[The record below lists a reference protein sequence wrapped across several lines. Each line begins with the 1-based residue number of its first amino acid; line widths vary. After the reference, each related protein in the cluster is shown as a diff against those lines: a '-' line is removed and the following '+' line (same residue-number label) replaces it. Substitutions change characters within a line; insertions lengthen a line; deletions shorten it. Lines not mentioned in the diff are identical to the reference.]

1 MLTVFLSRDR
11 KNRKPICFRRSMTAI
26 DNERQARN
34 LKALLGV
41 AKALASEIKLDNL
54 LQVIVAKAAEVM
66 DAERATLFLYDKP
79 RNELWSKTT
88 QKLEINEIRV
98 ALGVGI
104 AGTVAKTRA
113 LINTGDAYADP
124 RFDSTFDKQTG
135 YRTRSILCL
144 PLIGNGDSLVGVIQV
159 LNKRNRQTFDEI
171 DESLLAGLSDHI
183 TVALERGRLI
193 EAYIEKERLEEG
205 LKLAHD
211 IQMSMLPKTFPPFP
225 ERRDLDIFAA
235 ITPAKKVG
243 GDFYDFFF
251 LDEDR
256 LCFAIGDV
264 SGKGVPAALFMAVIK
279 TLFKAIAGRVQNPG
293 EILSTVNREICRDND
308 SQMFTT
314 LFCGILDTR
323 TGEIRYSNGGHNPPY
338 HLSRAGVQQVPKTG
352 GRVLG
357 LLEETTYAGSR
368 LVLGPGETLLLY
380 TDGVTEALDP
390 AEQFFSERRLESI
403 LTQINFASARE
414 QIEHLTREITLF
426 AAGAEQADDITTLA
440 IRFLGPAGSNN
451 GELQFTLKNRIAEI
465 AALGERLGE
474 FAAVHQ
480 LTPNVLHDL
489 NLALEEAVTNIIS
502 HGYSDHREHEILV
515 CIRVESG
522 AVIAELKDDARP
534 FNPLTVPEADATKP
548 LDERTAGGLGI
559 HLMRKLMDGI
569 EYQRLE
575 DGNLLIMKKNL
586 EA

>member
-1 MLTVFLSRDR
+1 
-11 KNRKPICFRRSMTAI
+11 MTAV
-26 DNERQARN
+26 DSERQARN

-66 DAERATLFLYDKP
+66 DAERATLFLYDQP

-88 QKLEINEIRV
+88 QKLEINEIRIP
-98 ALGVGI
+98 LGVGI

-113 LINTGDAYADP
+113 LINISDAYADP
-124 RFDSTFDKQTG
+124 RFDPTFDKQTG

-159 LNKRNRQTFDEI
+159 LNKKNRQTFDEI

-225 ERRDLDIFAA
+225 ERRELDIFAA

-264 SGKGVPAALFMAVIK
+264 SGKGVPAALFMAVVK
-279 TLFKAIAGRVQNPG
+279 TLFKAIAGRVQNPSD
-293 EILSTVNREICRDND
+293 ILSTINQEICRDND

-314 LFCGILDTR
+314 LFCGILNTR
-323 TGEIRYSNGGHNPPY
+323 TGEIKYSSGGHNPPY

-357 LLEETTYAGSR
+357 LLEETSYGWGRLALGSS
-368 LVLGPGETLLLY
+368 ETIFFY
-380 TDGVTEALDP
+380 TDGVTEAMDP
-390 AEQFFSERRLESI
+390 AGQLFSERRVESI
-403 LTQINFASARE
+403 LTQTKFASARE
-414 QIEHLTREITLF
+414 QIEHLTSQITLF
-426 AAGAEQADDITTLA
+426 AAGAEQSDDITALA
-440 IRFLGPAGSNN
+440 IRYLGPAGNKN
-451 GELQFTLKNRIAEI
+451 EELRFTLKNRLAEI
-465 AALGERLGE
+465 ARLGERLGE

-480 LTPNVLHDL
+480 LAPSVLYDL

-515 CIRVESG
+515 RIRVESG
-522 AVIAELKDDARP
+522 EVIAEVKDDAP
-534 FNPLTVPEADATKP
+534 AFNPLTAPDADVTTP

-559 HLMRKLMDGI
+559 HLMRKLMDEI

-575 DGNLLIMKKNL
+575 DGNLLIMKKNI

>member
-1 MLTVFLSRDR
+1 
-11 KNRKPICFRRSMTAI
+11 MTAI

-113 LINTGDAYADP
+113 LINIGDAYADP

-159 LNKRNRQTFDEI
+159 LNKRNRETFDEI

-251 LDEDR
+251 LDENR

-264 SGKGVPAALFMAVIK
+264 SGKGVPAALFMAVVK

-414 QIEHLTREITLF
+414 QIEHLTSEITLF

-440 IRFLGPAGSNN
+440 LRFLGPAGSNN

-575 DGNLLIMKKNL
+575 DGNLLILKKNL

>member
-1 MLTVFLSRDR
+1 
-11 KNRKPICFRRSMTAI
+11 MTAI

-159 LNKRNRQTFDEI
+159 LNKRDRETFDKI

-251 LDEDR
+251 LDENR

-264 SGKGVPAALFMAVIK
+264 SGKGVPAALFMAVVK
-279 TLFKAIAGRVQNPG
+279 TLFKAIAGRVQNPA

-586 EA
+586 ET

>member
-1 MLTVFLSRDR
+1 
-11 KNRKPICFRRSMTAI
+11 MTAI

-113 LINTGDAYADP
+113 LINIADAYADP

-159 LNKRNRQTFDEI
+159 LNKRNRETFDKI

-251 LDEDR
+251 LDENR

-264 SGKGVPAALFMAVIK
+264 SGKGVPAALFMAVVK

-414 QIEHLTREITLF
+414 QIEYLTREITLF

-440 IRFLGPAGSNN
+440 IRFLGPAGSKN

>member
-1 MLTVFLSRDR
+1 
-11 KNRKPICFRRSMTAI
+11 MTAI

-113 LINTGDAYADP
+113 LINIGDAYADP

-159 LNKRNRQTFDEI
+159 LNKKNRQTFDEI

-251 LDEDR
+251 LDENR

-264 SGKGVPAALFMAVIK
+264 SGKGVPAALFMAVVK

-403 LTQINFASARE
+403 LTQITFASARE
-414 QIEHLTREITLF
+414 QIEYLTREITLF

-586 EA
+586 ET

>member
-1 MLTVFLSRDR
+1 
-11 KNRKPICFRRSMTAI
+11 MTAV
-26 DNERQARN
+26 DSERQARN

-88 QKLEINEIRV
+88 QKLAINEIRV
-98 ALGVGI
+98 PLGVGI

-113 LINTGDAYADP
+113 LINISDAYADP
-124 RFDSTFDKQTG
+124 RFDPTFDKQTG

-144 PLIGNGDSLVGVIQV
+144 PLIGNADSLVGVIQV
-159 LNKRNRQTFDEI
+159 LNKKDRETFDEI

-225 ERRDLDIFAA
+225 ERRELDIFAA

-264 SGKGVPAALFMAVIK
+264 SGKGVPAALFMAVVK
-279 TLFKAIAGRVQNPG
+279 TLFKAIAGRVQNPSD
-293 EILSTVNREICRDND
+293 ILSTVNQEICRDND

-314 LFCGILDTR
+314 LFCGILNTR
-323 TGEIRYSNGGHNPPY
+323 TGEIKYSSGGHNPPY

-357 LLEETTYAGSR
+357 LLEETSYGWGRLALGSS
-368 LVLGPGETLLLY
+368 ETIFLY
-380 TDGVTEALDP
+380 TDGVTEAMDP
-390 AEQFFSERRLESI
+390 AGQLFSEQRVESI
-403 LTQINFASARE
+403 LTQTKFASARE
-414 QIEHLTREITLF
+414 QIEHLTSQITLF
-426 AAGAEQADDITTLA
+426 AAGAEQSDDITALA
-440 IRFLGPAGSNN
+440 IRYLGPAGNKN
-451 GELQFTLKNRIAEI
+451 EELRFTLKNRLAEI
-465 AALGERLGE
+465 ARLGERLGE

-480 LTPNVLHDL
+480 LAPSVLYDL

-515 CIRVESG
+515 RIRVESG
-522 AVIAELKDDARP
+522 EVIAEVKDDAP
-534 FNPLTVPEADATKP
+534 AFNPLTAPDADVTTP

-559 HLMRKLMDGI
+559 HLMRKLMDEI

-575 DGNLLIMKKNL
+575 DGNLLIMKKNI

>member
-1 MLTVFLSRDR
+1 MTTVDS
-11 KNRKPICFRRSMTAI
+11 
-26 DNERQARN
+26 ERQARN

-54 LQVIVAKAAEVM
+54 LHVIVAKAAEVM
-66 DAERATLFLYDKP
+66 DAERATLFLYDKS
-79 RNELWSKTT
+79 RDELWSKTT
-88 QKLEINEIRV
+88 QKLEIKEIRV
-98 ALGVGI
+98 PLGVGI

-113 LINTGDAYADP
+113 LINISDAYADP
-124 RFDSTFDKQTG
+124 RFDPTFDKQTG

-144 PLIGNGDSLVGVIQV
+144 PLIGTGDSLVGVIQV
-159 LNKRNRQTFDEI
+159 LNKKNRETFDPI

-225 ERRDLDIFAA
+225 ERRDLDVFAA
-235 ITPAKKVG
+235 IAPAKKVG

-264 SGKGVPAALFMAVIK
+264 SGKGVPAALFMAVTK
-279 TLFKAIAGRVQNPG
+279 TLFKASAGRAQNPG
-293 EILSTVNREICRDND
+293 EILSTVNREICQDND
-308 SQMFTT
+308 AQMFTT

-323 TGEIRYSNGGHNPPY
+323 TGEIRYSNGGHNRPY
-338 HLSRAGVQQVPKTG
+338 HVSRAGVQQVPKTG

-357 LLEETTYAGSR
+357 LLEETIFGGSR
-368 LVLGPGETLLLY
+368 LVLLPGETLFLY
-380 TDGVTEALDP
+380 TDGVTEALD
-390 AEQFFSERRLESI
+390 AAGEFFSERRLESI
-403 LTQINFASARE
+403 LSQTKSASARE
-414 QIEHLTREITLF
+414 QIGHLTRDITLF

-440 IRFLGPAGSNN
+440 IRYLGRAGSHD
-451 GELQFTLKNRIAEI
+451 EEVEFTLKNDIAEI
-465 AALGERLGE
+465 ARLGERLGK
-474 FAAVHQ
+474 FAAVHE
-480 LTPNVLHDL
+480 LTPNVRHDL

-502 HGYSDHREHEILV
+502 HGYSDHREHQILV
-515 CIRVESG
+515 RIRVESG
-522 AVIAELKDDARP
+522 EVIAEVRDDARP
-534 FNPLTVPEADATKP
+534 FNPLTAPEANVTAP
-548 LDERTAGGLGI
+548 LDERRAGGLGI
-559 HLMRKLMDGI
+559 HLMQKLMDRI

-575 DGNLLIMKKNL
+575 NGNLLILKKTL

>member
-1 MLTVFLSRDR
+1 
-11 KNRKPICFRRSMTAI
+11 MTAI

-159 LNKRNRQTFDEI
+159 LNKRNRETFDEI

-251 LDEDR
+251 LDENR

-264 SGKGVPAALFMAVIK
+264 SGKGVPAALFMAVVK

-414 QIEHLTREITLF
+414 QIEYLTREITLF

-440 IRFLGPAGSNN
+440 LRFLGPAGSNN

-569 EYQRLE
+569 EYQKLE

>member
-1 MLTVFLSRDR
+1 
-11 KNRKPICFRRSMTAI
+11 MTAF
-26 DNERQARN
+26 DSERQARN

-66 DAERATLFLYDKP
+66 DAERATLFLYDRP

-98 ALGVGI
+98 PLGVGI

-113 LINTGDAYADP
+113 LINISDAYADP
-124 RFDSTFDKQTG
+124 RFDPTFDKQTG

-144 PLIGNGDSLVGVIQV
+144 PLIGNRDSLVGVIQV
-159 LNKRNRQTFDEI
+159 LNKKTRETFDEI

-211 IQMSMLPKTFPPFP
+211 IQMSMLPETFPPFP

-235 ITPAKKVG
+235 IAPAKKVG

-251 LDEDR
+251 LDDDR

-264 SGKGVPAALFMAVIK
+264 CGKGVPAALFMAVIT
-279 TLFKAIAGRVQNPG
+279 TLFKAIAGRAQNPS
-293 EILSTVNREICRDND
+293 EILSAVNREIYREND
-308 SQMFTT
+308 AQMFTS

-323 TGEIRYSNGGHNPPY
+323 TGEIRYSTGGHNPPY
-338 HLSRAGVQQVPKTG
+338 HISRSGVQQVPKTG

-357 LLEETTYAGSR
+357 LIEETTYDGSR
-368 LVLGPGETLLLY
+368 LVLGSGETLFLY
-380 TDGVTEALDP
+380 TDGVTEALD
-390 AEQFFSERRLESI
+390 QGGQLFSERRLEATLSQTK
-403 LTQINFASARE
+403 LAPAQE
-414 QIEHLTREITLF
+414 QIEYLINQIALF
-426 AAGAEQADDITTLA
+426 AAGAEQSDDITTLA
-440 IRFLGPAGSNN
+440 IRYLGKGGSKNK
-451 GELQFTLKNRIAEI
+451 EVQFTLKNRIAEI
-465 AALGERLGE
+465 AKLGERLDE

-480 LTPNVLHDL
+480 LTPSFLHDL

-502 HGYSDHREHEILV
+502 HGYSDDREHEILV
-515 CIRVESG
+515 RIRVQSG
-522 AVIAELKDDARP
+522 EVIAEVEDDARA
-534 FNPLTVPEADATKP
+534 FNPLTAPEADVTAP
-548 LDERTAGGLGI
+548 LDERTAGGLGV

-575 DGNLLIMKKNL
+575 NGNLLIMKKNI

>member
-1 MLTVFLSRDR
+1 VILDVFLS
-11 KNRKPICFRRSMTAI
+11 SMI
-26 DNERQARN
+26 PSDSERQARN

-98 ALGVGI
+98 PLGVGI

-113 LINTGDAYADP
+113 LINIADAYADP
-124 RFDSTFDKQTG
+124 RFDPTFDVQTG

-144 PLIGNGDSLVGVIQV
+144 ALIGNGDSLIGVIQV
-159 LNKRNRQTFDEI
+159 LNKKNRQTFDEI

-193 EAYIEKERLEEG
+193 EAYVEKERLEEG

-225 ERRDLDIFAA
+225 QRRELDIFAA

-264 SGKGVPAALFMAVIK
+264 SGKGVPAALFMAVVK
-279 TLFKAIAGRVQNPG
+279 TLFKAIASRVENPTD
-293 EILSTVNREICRDND
+293 ILSTVNQEICRDND
-308 SQMFTT
+308 FQMFTT
-314 LFCGILDTR
+314 LFCGILNTR
-323 TGEIRYSNGGHNPPY
+323 TGEIKYSNGGHNPPY
-338 HLSRAGVQQVPKTG
+338 HISRGGVQQVPKTG

-357 LLEETTYAGSR
+357 LVEESTYGSGR
-368 LVLGPGETLLLY
+368 LVLGPGETIVLY
-380 TDGVTEALDP
+380 TDGVTEAMDP
-390 AEQFFSERRLESI
+390 EGKFFSEQRLESI
-403 LTQINFASARE
+403 LTQTKFASARK
-414 QIEHLTREITLF
+414 QLEHLTNQITLF
-426 AAGAEQADDITTLA
+426 AAGAEQADDITALA
-440 IRFLGPAGSNN
+440 IRYLGPAASKN
-451 GELQFTLKNRIAEI
+451 EEMRVTIKNRLPEI
-465 AALGERLGE
+465 ARLSERLDE
-474 FAAVHQ
+474 FAAGHQ
-480 LTPNVLHDL
+480 LTSSVLHDL

-502 HGYSDHREHEILV
+502 HGYSDNREHEILV
-515 CIRVESG
+515 RIRVESEEI
-522 AVIAELKDDARP
+522 IAELKDDARP
-534 FNPLTVPEADATKP
+534 FNPLTAPEADVTKP
-548 LDERTAGGLGI
+548 VDERKVGGLGI
-559 HLMRKLMDGI
+559 HLMRKLMDRI

-575 DGNLLIMKKNL
+575 DGNLLIMKKNI

>member
-1 MLTVFLSRDR
+1 
-11 KNRKPICFRRSMTAI
+11 MTAI

-159 LNKRNRQTFDEI
+159 LNKRNRETFDEI

-251 LDEDR
+251 LDENR

-264 SGKGVPAALFMAVIK
+264 SGKGVPAALFMAVTK

-440 IRFLGPAGSNN
+440 LRFLGPAGSNN

-575 DGNLLIMKKNL
+575 DGNLLIMKKKL

>member
-1 MLTVFLSRDR
+1 
-11 KNRKPICFRRSMTAI
+11 MTAV
-26 DNERQARN
+26 DSERQARN

-66 DAERATLFLYDKP
+66 DAERATLFVYDQP
-79 RNELWSKTT
+79 RNELWSKIT

-98 ALGVGI
+98 PLGVGI

-113 LINTGDAYADP
+113 LINIADAYADP
-124 RFDSTFDKQTG
+124 RFDPTFDKQTG

-144 PLIGNGDSLVGVIQV
+144 PLIGSGDSLVGVIQV
-159 LNKRNRQTFDEI
+159 LNKKNRQMFDEI

-264 SGKGVPAALFMAVIK
+264 SGKGVPAALFMSVIK
-279 TLFKAIAGRVQNPG
+279 TLFKAIAGRVQNPT

-308 SQMFTT
+308 SQMFTS

-323 TGEIRYSNGGHNPPY
+323 TGEIKYSNGGHNPPY
-338 HLSRAGVQQVPKTG
+338 HLSHGGVQQVPKTG

-357 LLEETTYAGSR
+357 LVEETTYGWSR
-368 LVLGPGETLLLY
+368 LVLGSGETIFLY

-390 AEQFFSERRLESI
+390 AGQFFSERRLESI
-403 LTQINFASARE
+403 LTQTKFASARE
-414 QIEHLTREITLF
+414 QIERLTREITLF
-426 AAGAEQADDITTLA
+426 AAGAEQSDDITALA
-440 IRFLGPAGSNN
+440 IRYLGPAGNN
-451 GELQFTLKNRIAEI
+451 NEELRFSLKNSLAEI
-465 AALGERLGE
+465 ARLGERLGE

-480 LTPNVLHDL
+480 LTASVLRDL

-515 CIRVESG
+515 RIRVESG
-522 AVIAELKDDARP
+522 EVIAELKDDAPP
-534 FNPLTVPEADATKP
+534 FNPLTAPDADVTTP

>member
-1 MLTVFLSRDR
+1 
-11 KNRKPICFRRSMTAI
+11 MTAV
-26 DNERQARN
+26 DSERQARN
-34 LKALLGV
+34 LEALLGV

-66 DAERATLFLYDKP
+66 DAERATLFLYDQP

-98 ALGVGI
+98 PLGVGI

-113 LINTGDAYADP
+113 LINISDAYADP
-124 RFDSTFDKQTG
+124 RFDPTFDKQTG
-135 YRTRSILCL
+135 YRTCSILCL
-144 PLIGNGDSLVGVIQV
+144 PLIGNGDSLIGVIQV
-159 LNKRNRQTFDEI
+159 LNKKHRQTFDEI

-225 ERRDLDIFAA
+225 ERRELDIFAA
-235 ITPAKKVG
+235 ITPTKQVG

-251 LDEDR
+251 LDEDH

-279 TLFKAIAGRVQNPG
+279 TLFKAIASRVEKPSD
-293 EILSTVNREICRDND
+293 ILSTVNQQICRDND
-308 SQMFTT
+308 SKMFTT
-314 LFCGILDTR
+314 LFCGILNTR
-323 TGEIRYSNGGHNPPY
+323 TGEIKYSSGGHNPPY
-338 HLSRAGVQQVPKTG
+338 HISRGGVQQVPKTG

-357 LLEETTYAGSR
+357 LLEETTYGWSR
-368 LVLGPGETLLLY
+368 LTLGSGETIVLY
-380 TDGVTEALDP
+380 TDGVTEAMDP
-390 AEQFFSERRLESI
+390 AGQFFSEQRLESI
-403 LTQINFASARE
+403 LTQTKFASARE
-414 QIEHLTREITLF
+414 QIEHLTSQITDF
-426 AAGAEQADDITTLA
+426 AAGAEQSDDITALA
-440 IRFLGPAGSNN
+440 IRYLGPAGRKNE
-451 GELQFTLKNRIAEI
+451 ELQFTLKNRLAEI
-465 AALGERLGE
+465 ARLGERLSE
-474 FAAVHQ
+474 FAAAHQ
-480 LTPNVLHDL
+480 LAPSVLYDL
-489 NLALEEAVTNIIS
+489 NVALEEAVTNIIS

-515 CIRVESG
+515 RIRVESG
-522 AVIAELKDDARP
+522 EVIAEVKDDAEA
-534 FNPLTVPEADATKP
+534 FNPLTTPDADVTTP
-548 LDERTAGGLGI
+548 LDERTVGGLGI

-575 DGNLLIMKKNL
+575 DGNLLIMKKNI

>member
-1 MLTVFLSRDR
+1 
-11 KNRKPICFRRSMTAI
+11 MTAI

-159 LNKRNRQTFDEI
+159 LNKRNRETFDEI

-251 LDEDR
+251 LDENR

-440 IRFLGPAGSNN
+440 IRFLGPAGSKN

-586 EA
+586 ET

>member
-1 MLTVFLSRDR
+1 
-11 KNRKPICFRRSMTAI
+11 MTAI

-251 LDEDR
+251 LDENR

-264 SGKGVPAALFMAVIK
+264 SGKGVPAALFMAVVK

-414 QIEHLTREITLF
+414 QIEYLTREITLF

-440 IRFLGPAGSNN
+440 IRFLGPAGSKN

-586 EA
+586 ET

>member
-1 MLTVFLSRDR
+1 
-11 KNRKPICFRRSMTAI
+11 MTAI

-113 LINTGDAYADP
+113 LINIGDAYADP

-159 LNKRNRQTFDEI
+159 LNKRNRETFDEI

-251 LDEDR
+251 LDENR

-414 QIEHLTREITLF
+414 QIEYLTREITLF

-451 GELQFTLKNRIAEI
+451 GELRFTLKNRIAEI

-474 FAAVHQ
+474 FAAVNQ

>member
-1 MLTVFLSRDR
+1 
-11 KNRKPICFRRSMTAI
+11 MTAI

-113 LINTGDAYADP
+113 LINIGDAYADP

-159 LNKRNRQTFDEI
+159 LNKRNRETFDEI

-251 LDEDR
+251 LDENR

-264 SGKGVPAALFMAVIK
+264 SGKGVPAALFMAVVK

-414 QIEHLTREITLF
+414 QIEYLTREITLF
-426 AAGAEQADDITTLA
+426 PAGAEQADDITTLA
-440 IRFLGPAGSNN
+440 LRFLGPAGSNN

>member
-1 MLTVFLSRDR
+1 
-11 KNRKPICFRRSMTAI
+11 MTAI

-98 ALGVGI
+98 ALGVGV

-113 LINTGDAYADP
+113 LINIGDAYADP

-159 LNKRNRQTFDEI
+159 LNKRNRETFDKI

-251 LDEDR
+251 LDENR

-414 QIEHLTREITLF
+414 QIEHLTSEITLF

-440 IRFLGPAGSNN
+440 IRFLGTAGSNN

-569 EYQRLE
+569 EYQKLE

>member
-1 MLTVFLSRDR
+1 MPAVDS
-11 KNRKPICFRRSMTAI
+11 
-26 DNERQARN
+26 ERQARN

-88 QKLEINEIRV
+88 QKLEIKEIRV
-98 ALGVGI
+98 PLGVGI

-113 LINTGDAYADP
+113 LTNISDAYADP
-124 RFDSTFDKQTG
+124 RFDPTFDKQTG

-144 PLIGNGDSLVGVIQV
+144 PLIGNAESLVGVIQV
-159 LNKRNRQTFDEI
+159 LNKRNRETFDEI

-211 IQMSMLPKTFPPFP
+211 IQMSMLPKIFPPFP

-279 TLFKAIAGRVQNPG
+279 TLFKASAGRAENPG

-308 SQMFTT
+308 AQMFTT

-323 TGEIRYSNGGHNPPY
+323 TGEIRYSNGGHNRPY

-357 LLEETTYAGSR
+357 LLEETAFGGSR
-368 LVLGPGETLLLY
+368 LVLAPGETLFLY

-390 AEQFFSERRLESI
+390 AGEFFSEWRLESI
-403 LTQINFASARE
+403 LSPIKFASARE
-414 QIEHLTREITLF
+414 QINNLINQITLF

-440 IRFLGPAGSNN
+440 IRFLGAAGSNN
-451 GELQFTLKNRIAEI
+451 GELRFTLKNRIAEI

-586 EA
+586 ET

>member
-1 MLTVFLSRDR
+1 
-11 KNRKPICFRRSMTAI
+11 MTAI

-98 ALGVGI
+98 ALGVGV

-159 LNKRNRQTFDEI
+159 LNKRDRETFDKI

-251 LDEDR
+251 LDENR

-264 SGKGVPAALFMAVIK
+264 SGKGVPAALFMAVVK
-279 TLFKAIAGRVQNPG
+279 TLFKAIAGRVQNPA

-480 LTPNVLHDL
+480 LTPNVLHDV

-586 EA
+586 ET

>member
-1 MLTVFLSRDR
+1 
-11 KNRKPICFRRSMTAI
+11 MTAI

-113 LINTGDAYADP
+113 LINIGDAYADP

-159 LNKRNRQTFDEI
+159 LNKRNRETFDKI

-251 LDEDR
+251 LDENR

-264 SGKGVPAALFMAVIK
+264 SGKGVPAALFMAVTK

-414 QIEHLTREITLF
+414 QIEYLTREITLF

-586 EA
+586 ET

>member
-1 MLTVFLSRDR
+1 
-11 KNRKPICFRRSMTAI
+11 MTAI

-113 LINTGDAYADP
+113 LINIGDAYADP

-159 LNKRNRQTFDEI
+159 LNKRNRETFDEI

-251 LDEDR
+251 LDENR

-534 FNPLTVPEADATKP
+534 FNPLTAPEADATKP

-586 EA
+586 ET

>member
-1 MLTVFLSRDR
+1 MPAVDS
-11 KNRKPICFRRSMTAI
+11 
-26 DNERQARN
+26 ERQARN

-88 QKLEINEIRV
+88 QKLEIKEIRV
-98 ALGVGI
+98 PLGVGI

-113 LINTGDAYADP
+113 PINIPDAYADP
-124 RFDSTFDKQTG
+124 RFDPTFDQQTG

-144 PLIGNGDSLVGVIQV
+144 PLIGNAESLVGVIQV
-159 LNKRNRQTFDEI
+159 LNKRNRETFDEI

-211 IQMSMLPKTFPPFP
+211 IQMSMLPKIFPPFP

-279 TLFKAIAGRVQNPG
+279 TLFKASAGRAENPG

-308 SQMFTT
+308 AQMFTT

-323 TGEIRYSNGGHNPPY
+323 TGEIRFSNGGHNRPY
-338 HLSRAGVQQVPKTG
+338 HLSRAGVEQVPKTG

-357 LLEETTYAGSR
+357 LLEETSFGGSR
-368 LVLGPGETLLLY
+368 LVLAPGETLFLY

-390 AEQFFSERRLESI
+390 AGQFFSERRLEAI
-403 LTQINFASARE
+403 LSQIKFATARE

-426 AAGAEQADDITTLA
+426 AAGAEQSDDITTLA
-440 IRFLGPAGSNN
+440 IRYLGPAGSNN
-451 GELQFTLKNRIAEI
+451 DEIQFTLKNKI
-465 AALGERLGE
+465 AAIAILGKRLGE
-474 FAAVHQ
+474 FAAVHE
-480 LTPNVLHDL
+480 LTPNILHNL
-489 NLALEEAVTNIIS
+489 NLALEEAITNIIS
-502 HGYSDHREHEILV
+502 HGYSDQREHEILV
-515 CIRVESG
+515 RVRIESE
-522 AVIAELKDDARP
+522 AVIAQVQDDARP
-534 FNPLTVPEADATKP
+534 FNPLTAPEADVTAP
-548 LDERTAGGLGI
+548 LEERRAGGLGI
-559 HLMRKLMDGI
+559 HLMQKLMDRI

-575 DGNLLIMKKNL
+575 NGNLLTLKKNIH
-586 EA
+586 A

>member
-1 MLTVFLSRDR
+1 
-11 KNRKPICFRRSMTAI
+11 MTAV
-26 DNERQARN
+26 DSERQARN

-66 DAERATLFLYDKP
+66 DAERATLFLYDQP

-88 QKLEINEIRV
+88 QKLEINEIRIPV
-98 ALGVGI
+98 GVGI

-113 LINTGDAYADP
+113 LINIADAHADP
-124 RFDSTFDKQTG
+124 RFDPTFDKQTG

-159 LNKRNRQTFDEI
+159 LNKKNRQTFDEI

-211 IQMSMLPKTFPPFP
+211 IQMTMLPKTFPPFP
-225 ERRDLDIFAA
+225 ERRELDIFAA
-235 ITPAKKVG
+235 IAPAKKVG

-251 LDEDR
+251 LDENR

-264 SGKGVPAALFMAVIK
+264 SGKGVAAALFMAVIK
-279 TLFKAIAGRVQNPG
+279 TLFKAIAARVQNPSD
-293 EILSTVNREICRDND
+293 ILSTVNRQICRDND

-314 LFCGILDTR
+314 LFCGILNTR
-323 TGEIRYSNGGHNPPY
+323 TGEIQYSSGGHNPPY
-338 HLSRAGVQQVPKTG
+338 HISRGGVQQVPQTG

-357 LLEETTYAGSR
+357 LVEDSSYGWGR
-368 LVLGPGETLLLY
+368 LVLGSGETIFLY

-390 AEQFFSERRLESI
+390 VGEFFSERRLESI
-403 LTQINFASARE
+403 LTQTKFASTRE
-414 QIEHLTREITLF
+414 QIDHLTSQITLF
-426 AAGAEQADDITTLA
+426 AAGAEQSDDITVLA
-440 IRFLGPAGSNN
+440 IRYLGPAGSNN
-451 GELQFTLKNRIAEI
+451 GELQFTLKNRVAEI
-465 AALGERLGE
+465 ARLGERLGE
-474 FAAVHQ
+474 FAAGHQ
-480 LTPNVLHDL
+480 LMPSVLYDL
-489 NLALEEAVTNIIS
+489 NLALEEAVTNTIS

-515 CIRVESG
+515 RIRVESG
-522 AVIAELKDDARP
+522 EVIAELKDDARA
-534 FNPLTVPEADATKP
+534 FNPLTAPEADVTTP
-548 LDERTAGGLGI
+548 LDEKTAGGLGI

-569 EYQRLE
+569 EYQRVE
-575 DGNLLIMKKNL
+575 DGNLLIMKKKL
-586 EA
+586 

>member
-1 MLTVFLSRDR
+1 
-11 KNRKPICFRRSMTAI
+11 MTAV
-26 DNERQARN
+26 DSERQARN

-66 DAERATLFLYDKP
+66 DAERATLFLYDQP

-88 QKLEINEIRV
+88 QKLEINEIRIPV
-98 ALGVGI
+98 GVGI

-113 LINTGDAYADP
+113 LINISDAHADP
-124 RFDSTFDKQTG
+124 RFDPTFDKQTG

-159 LNKRNRQTFDEI
+159 LNKKNRQTFDEI

-225 ERRDLDIFAA
+225 ERRELDIFAA
-235 ITPAKKVG
+235 IAPAKKVG

-264 SGKGVPAALFMAVIK
+264 SGKGVAAALFMAVIK
-279 TLFKAIAGRVQNPG
+279 TLFKAIAARVQNPSD
-293 EILSTVNREICRDND
+293 ILSTVNRQICRDND

-314 LFCGILDTR
+314 LFCGILNTR
-323 TGEIRYSNGGHNPPY
+323 TGEIKYSSGGHNPPY
-338 HLSRAGVQQVPKTG
+338 HISRGGVQQVPQTG

-357 LLEETTYAGSR
+357 LVEDSSYGWGR
-368 LVLGPGETLLLY
+368 LVLGSGETIVLY
-380 TDGVTEALDP
+380 TDGVTEAMDP
-390 AEQFFSERRLESI
+390 AGQFFSERRLESI
-403 LTQINFASARE
+403 LTQTKFASARE
-414 QIEHLTREITLF
+414 QIEHLTSQITHF
-426 AAGAEQADDITTLA
+426 AAGAEQSDDIAALA
-440 IRFLGPAGSNN
+440 IRYLGPAGSKNE
-451 GELQFTLKNRIAEI
+451 ELRFTLKNRLAEI
-465 AALGERLGE
+465 ASLGERLGE
-474 FAAVHQ
+474 FAAAQQ
-480 LTPNVLHDL
+480 LTPSVLYDL
-489 NLALEEAVTNIIS
+489 NVALEEAVTNIIS

-515 CIRVESG
+515 RIRVESG
-522 AVIAELKDDARP
+522 EVIAELKDDARA
-534 FNPLTVPEADATKP
+534 FNPLTAPEADITTP
-548 LDERTAGGLGI
+548 LDEKTAGGLGI

-575 DGNLLIMKKNL
+575 DGNLLIMKKNI

>member
-1 MLTVFLSRDR
+1 
-11 KNRKPICFRRSMTAI
+11 MTAI

-113 LINTGDAYADP
+113 LINIGDAYADP

-159 LNKRNRQTFDEI
+159 LNKRNRETFDKI

-251 LDEDR
+251 LDENR

-264 SGKGVPAALFMAVIK
+264 SGKGVPAALFMAVVK

-414 QIEHLTREITLF
+414 QIEYLTREITLF

-534 FNPLTVPEADATKP
+534 FNPLTAPEADATKP

>member
-1 MLTVFLSRDR
+1 
-11 KNRKPICFRRSMTAI
+11 MTAI

-113 LINTGDAYADP
+113 LINIGDAYADP
-124 RFDSTFDKQTG
+124 RFDPTFDKQTG

-159 LNKRNRQTFDEI
+159 LNKRNRETFDEI

-251 LDEDR
+251 LDENR

-414 QIEHLTREITLF
+414 QIEYLTREITLF

>member
-1 MLTVFLSRDR
+1 
-11 KNRKPICFRRSMTAI
+11 MTFV
-26 DNERQARN
+26 DSERQARN

-66 DAERATLFLYDKP
+66 DAERATLFLYDQP

-98 ALGVGI
+98 PLGVGI

-113 LINTGDAYADP
+113 LVNISDAYADS
-124 RFDSTFDKQTG
+124 RFDPTFDKQTG

-144 PLIGNGDSLVGVIQV
+144 PLIGKGDSLVGVIQV
-159 LNKRNRQTFDEI
+159 LNKKNRETFDEI

-193 EAYIEKERLEEG
+193 EAYVEKERLEEG

-225 ERRDLDIFAA
+225 ERRELDIFAA

-251 LDEDR
+251 LDEHH

-264 SGKGVPAALFMAVIK
+264 SGKGVPAALFMAVIT
-279 TLFKAIAGRVQNPG
+279 TLFKAIAGRAQNPG

-338 HLSRAGVQQVPKTG
+338 HVARGGVQQVPKTG
-352 GRVLG
+352 GRLLG
-357 LLEETTYAGSR
+357 LIEETTYAPSR
-368 LVLGPGETLLLY
+368 LVLGSGDTIFLY
-380 TDGVTEALDP
+380 TDGVTEAMDP

-403 LTQINFASARE
+403 LSQTKFASARE
-414 QIEHLTREITLF
+414 QIEHLTSQITLF
-426 AAGAEQADDITTLA
+426 AAGAEQSDDITTLA
-440 IRFLGPAGSNN
+440 IRYLGLAGSNN
-451 GELQFTLKNRIAEI
+451 EEVQFTLKNRIAEI
-465 AALGERLGE
+465 AKLGERLGE
-474 FAAVHQ
+474 FAAVHE
-480 LTPNVLHDL
+480 LTPSVLHDL

-502 HGYSDHREHEILV
+502 HGYSDDREHEILV
-515 CIRVESG
+515 RIRVELG
-522 AVIAELKDDARP
+522 EVIAELKDDGRP
-534 FNPLTVPEADATKP
+534 FNPLTAPEADVTTS

-569 EYQRLE
+569 QYQRLE
-575 DGNLLIMKKNL
+575 SGNLLIMKKNI